1 MSLVPAP
8 KEKRQHER
16 RILRTNATLL
26 LPGHPG
32 FEVRTADISI
42 GGLGIVAAANPPPGL
57 ICRVVLTL
65 PNSSGG
71 ARQVEVTG
79 KVAHSVYSS
88 RSGGFQIGMVLL
100 NLDAAATSAIVDY
113 LNRT

>member
-8 KEKRQHER
+8 REKRQHER

-100 NLDAAATSAIVDY
+100 NLDSAATSAIVDY
-113 LNRT
+113 LNCT